1 MSPNT
6 KKRNEELNKIL
17 KKQMEEKKERDTEF
31 VRIQQEQ
38 GKLWL
43 EQDLKAKNEDYLKK
57 LKKIQ
62 LQKVMHDEYSD
73 RVAEKAKRL
82 RESVM
87 LSPSEVEINKRIYE
101 SSLAILESNSPS
113 SSKNFVIIMDIYKDY
128 HNLLMDLMIL
138 FIIIAETRYLFF
150 IYALVSNLSQKIT

>member
-113 SSKNFVIIMDIYKDY
+113 SSRI
-128 HNLLMDLMIL
+128 
-138 FIIIAETRYLFF
+138 
-150 IYALVSNLSQKIT
+150 S